1 MKTPNLTASNIDT
14 ARAAYAAAA
23 ANEAATKAEW
33 DAKRLHGFDH
43 REDAVRVRALEAE
56 AKHLRAENALSEAA
70 HNFDVALHISE
81 VASGD
86 ADAVASDLATV
97 IADVEAELAEHARLL
112 LEADAAMKRAAGRIE
127 TARGALAA
135 RAQKR
140 AASGLPPPR
149 PFRDGPTPPGWG
161 GPDRRP
167 PAFLAVAKEALT
179 GKVPH
184 DLRIAGRETRA
195 VQIDREAHRIRLVL
209 EQKRIEAEEREKEKE
224 DWERQDAE
232 RRRAKAEQ
240 GARNHAELVAQNN
253 AKRER
258 ENALVEANRQRDRA

>member
-14 ARAAYAAAA
+14 ARTAYAAAVSA
-23 ANEAATKAEW
+23 EAAAKAEW

-70 HNFDVALHISE
+70 HHFEVALHISE

-112 LEADAAMKRAAGRIE
+112 LEADAAMRRAAGRIE

-135 RAQKR
+135 VAQKR

-167 PAFLAVAKEALT
+167 PAFVAVAKDVLA

-184 DLRIAGRETRA
+184 DLSIAGRSARA
-195 VQIDREAHRIRLVL
+195 GQLDREVHQIRLVL
-209 EQKRIEAEEREKEKE
+209 EQKRIEAEEKQKERER
-224 DWERQDAE
+224 WERHQAEQRRVDAE
-232 RRRAKAEQ
+232 QA
-240 GARNHAELVAQNN
+240 ARSHAEWVAQNQ
-253 AKRER
+253 AKRDR
-258 ENALVEANRQRDRA
+258 ENALVEANRQRERG